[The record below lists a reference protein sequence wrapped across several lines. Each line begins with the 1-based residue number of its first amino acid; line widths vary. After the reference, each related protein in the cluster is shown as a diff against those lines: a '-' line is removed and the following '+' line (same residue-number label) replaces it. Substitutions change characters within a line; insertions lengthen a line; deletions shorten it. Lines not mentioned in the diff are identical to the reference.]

1 MRYPNNLTPEQNKA
15 LTILNNCL
23 SGGCVVPKLLVPSK
37 TMFQTNF
44 VAYTDSFHF
53 MKKGNLPTEIGWSW
67 NQSNAKQTVEIDS
80 HTSVTF
86 HKMNPRRKRNVK
98 ESPSYKIWIMYVTK
112 DGKQIEYLWC
122 EKGLPSFTLSKA
134 AFVDIKA
141 CSIGTITEE
150 DQINLKLEDFAF
162 LSEFTDIC
170 TAIELGW
177 V

>member
-1 MRYPNNLTPEQNKA
+1 
-15 LTILNNCL
+15 
-23 SGGCVVPKLLVPSK
+23 
-37 TMFQTNF
+37 
-44 VAYTDSFHF
+44 
-53 MKKGNLPTEIGWSW
+53 
-67 NQSNAKQTVEIDS
+67 
-80 HTSVTF
+80 
-86 HKMNPRRKRNVK
+86 
-98 ESPSYKIWIMYVTK
+98 MYVTK

-141 CSIGTITEE
+141 SSIGTITEE